1 MKSYQLV
8 KHLSGLKIILY
19 KSSEFPIMNYVGG
32 GWLVCA
38 YSRSGVQ
45 LLYLITIPIL

>member
-19 KSSEFPIMNYVGG
+19 KSSEFLIINYVGG
-32 GWLVCA
+32 GGWYA
-38 YSRSGVQ
+38 PIYVQ
-45 LLYLITIPIL
+45 LLYRITIYLL